1 MKSLLIKRAIKVNT
15 PKPSL
20 EIEFPTKWFL
30 LASVI
35 VVFLLLAWA
44 VGTMRSSQR
53 KDIVIRERNEA
64 LYKARIEIERLSNEN
79 NDLKAKTA
87 AVMSFHEGQLEN
99 TYPNLMK
106 VSEGVNPVNK
116 DYVVS
121 YTFVLNEYGQKNVEV
136 VLRNDTSAPI
146 SPFVKLNFLTLE
158 GIPTATATIGPWLFD
173 EIKPGET
180 RVERDVVNFTRG
192 PAVYLDLIIKK

>member
-1 MKSLLIKRAIKVNT
+1 MNT

-20 EIEFPTKWFL
+20 EIEFPTKWLFF
-30 LASVI
+30 AGGI
-35 VVFLLLAWA
+35 VVFLLLTWT

-64 LYKARIEIERLSNEN
+64 LYKARVEIERLNFEN

-99 TYPNLMK
+99 TYPNLK
-106 VSEGVNPVNK
+106 KISEGVNSVNK

-121 YTFVLNEYGQKNVEV
+121 YSFVLNEYGQKNVEV

-146 SPFVKLNFLTLE
+146 SPYVKFNFLSLE